1 MTTADSGFQVK
12 DLGRMSY
19 VDALKVQEDHF
30 QAMLDAKRTGGILPD
45 STLLLVEHTPVYT
58 LGKSGNLNNLR
69 RKPEDVGA
77 EFYKTTRGGDITYH
91 GPGQIVGYPI
101 FDLERFDMGVAKY
114 IWSIEE
120 AIIQTIAKH
129 DISGGRIKEASGVW
143 LDTETDTARK
153 ICAIGVKASRYV
165 TMHGFAFNVNT
176 DLSYFDHII
185 PCGIDDKGVTSLE
198 KELGRKQDFE
208 ALKQDV
214 VEAFKTLFPAT
225 T

>member
-58 LGKSGNLNNLR
+58 LGKSGDLNNLR